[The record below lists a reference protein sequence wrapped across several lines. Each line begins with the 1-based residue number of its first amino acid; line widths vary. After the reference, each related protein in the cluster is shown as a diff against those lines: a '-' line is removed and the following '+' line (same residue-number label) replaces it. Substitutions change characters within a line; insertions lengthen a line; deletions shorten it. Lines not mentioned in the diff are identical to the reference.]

1 MLVGFHGYAEDAET
15 QMERLRAIPESG
27 GWICVSIQALNR
39 FYQTRT
45 GKVVANWMTRQDRE
59 AAIADNIEY
68 VSGCLA
74 EVEATWPI
82 SPGLIFVGFSQGVAM
97 AFRAAAHSTRAVAGV
112 NAVGGDVP
120 PELEPVD
127 LQRIPA
133 ALIVRGKD
141 DHLYAAE
148 QFARDA
154 ERLRQSGVNVSTFES
169 SSGHEWSSDISA
181 AASGFLRVV

>member
-15 QMERLRAIPESG
+15 QMERLRAIPESSSR
-27 GWICVSIQALNR
+27 ICVSIQALNR

-45 GKVVANWMTRQDRE
+45 GKVVGNWMTRQDRE

-74 EVEATWPI
+74 EVEANWPV
-82 SPGLIFVGFSQGVAM
+82 SPGLVFTGFSQGVAM
-97 AFRAAAHSTRAVAGV
+97 AFRAAVHSARTVAGV
-112 NAVGGDVP
+112 IAVGGDVP

-141 DHLYAAE
+141 DHLYTAE
-148 QFARDA
+148 QFTKDA
-154 ERLRQSGVNVSTFES
+154 ERLRQSCLKVSTFES
-169 SSGHEWSSDISA
+169 SSGHEWSGGITA
-181 AASGFLRVV
+181 AVSGFLTSV

>member
-1 MLVGFHGYAEDAET
+1 
-15 QMERLRAIPESG
+15 MERLRAIPESS

-68 VSGCLA
+68 VSACLA
-74 EVEATWPI
+74 EVEPKWPT
-82 SPGLIFVGFSQGVAM
+82 SPGVVFVGFSQGVAM
-97 AFRAAAHSTRAVAGV
+97 AFRAATHSARTVAGV
-112 NAVGGDVP
+112 IAVGGDVP
-120 PELEPVD
+120 PELEPLE

-141 DHLYAAE
+141 DPLYTGE
-148 QFARDA
+148 QFGKDA
-154 ERLRQSGVNVSTFES
+154 ERLRQSGVKVSTSES
-169 SSGHEWSSDISA
+169 SSGHEWSTDVTA
-181 AASGFLRVV
+181 AASGFLRTI

>member
-68 VSGCLA
+68 VSACIA
-74 EVEATWPI
+74 EIEVTWSI
-82 SPGLIFVGFSQGVAM
+82 SPGLVFAGFSQGVAM
-97 AFRAAAHSTRAVAGV
+97 AFRAAAYSAPAVAGV
-112 NAVGGDVP
+112 IAVGGDVP
-120 PELEPVD
+120 PELTASS
-127 LQRIPA
+127 LGRIPE

-141 DHLYAAE
+141 DHLYSAE
-148 QFARDA
+148 QFAKDA
-154 ERLRQSGVNVSTFES
+154 ERLRKCGVKVATFES
-169 SSGHEWSSDISA
+169 SSGHEWSSDVSA
-181 AASGFLRVV
+181 AVSDFLRFV